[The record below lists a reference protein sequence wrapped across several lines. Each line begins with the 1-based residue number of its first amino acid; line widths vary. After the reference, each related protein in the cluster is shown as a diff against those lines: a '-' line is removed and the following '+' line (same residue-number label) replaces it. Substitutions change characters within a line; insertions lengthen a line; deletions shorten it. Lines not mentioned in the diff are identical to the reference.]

1 LLKNFKDKI
10 LKTFISKRIDKKTL
24 DSFEE
29 ILIQSDIDIDTAGQI
44 VSSLS
49 KSKFSNNFDIGDVEN
64 KIEEIILEILAPAE
78 KPLKIV
84 SNQNL
89 TIILCI
95 GVNGSG
101 KTTTLAKLANK
112 FVEKE
117 NQVLLVAADTFR
129 AAATEQLSIWANRL
143 NIDIVK
149 GELNSDPASVAFQ
162 SLEKADISKKNI
174 VLIDTAGRL
183 HNKSDLMD
191 QLGKIDRVLKKVNSY
206 YPHETI
212 ITIDATTGQN
222 AIKQVEEFNKHSK
235 ISGIIMTKY
244 DSSASGGTL
253 ISIANKFSI
262 PVYAIGTGE
271 TLNDLE
277 FFNARDFASKIIKQ

>member
-1 LLKNFKDKI
+1 MLKNFKDKI

-29 ILIQSDIDIDTAGQI
+29 ILIQSDIDNDTAGQI
-44 VSSLS
+44 VNSLS
-49 KSKFSNNFDIGDVEN
+49 KSKFSNNFDIGNVEN

-89 TIILCI
+89 TVILCI

-112 FVEKE
+112 FIEKE

-162 SLEKADISKKNI
+162 SLEKADKSKKNI
-174 VLIDTAGRL
+174 ILIDTAGRL

-191 QLGKIDRVLKKVNSY
+191 QLGKIVL
-206 YPHETI
+206 
-212 ITIDATTGQN
+212 
-222 AIKQVEEFNKHSK
+222 
-235 ISGIIMTKY
+235 
-244 DSSASGGTL
+244 
-253 ISIANKFSI
+253 
-262 PVYAIGTGE
+262 
-271 TLNDLE
+271 
-277 FFNARDFASKIIKQ
+277 

>member
-1 LLKNFKDKI
+1 MLKNFKDKI
-10 LKTFISKRIDKKTL
+10 LKTFVSKKIDKETL

-29 ILIQSDIDIDTAGQI
+29 VLIQSDIDINTAEEI
-44 VSSLS
+44 VISLS
-49 KSKFSNNFDIGDVEN
+49 KAKFSNNFDIGEVEN
-64 KIEEIILEILAPAE
+64 RIEEIMLQILAPAE
-78 KPLKIV
+78 KPLKII

-89 TIILCI
+89 TVILCI

-112 FVEKE
+112 FKEKG
-117 NQVLLVAADTFR
+117 NQVQLVAADTFR
-129 AAATEQLSIWANRL
+129 AAATEQLSVWATRL
-143 NIDIVK
+143 NIDIIK
-149 GELNSDPASVAFQ
+149 GELNSDPASVAFC
-162 SLEKADISKKNI
+162 SLEKAEKNKKNI

-183 HNKSDLMD
+183 HNKNDLMD
-191 QLGKIDRVLKKVNSY
+191 QLGKIDRVLKKVNSH

-222 AIKQVEEFNKHSK
+222 AIKQVEEFNKYSK

-244 DSSASGGTL
+244 DGSASGGTL

-262 PVYAIGTGE
+262 PIYAIGTGE

-277 FFNARDFASKIIKQ
+277 FFNARDFISRIINQ